1 MQEALYWLD
10 LLGVAVFA
18 ASGALTASRKQMDI
32 FGFALVATVTG
43 IGGGTLRDLLLG
55 IQPVFWINDPAYPLT
70 CVAIAVI
77 VYFTAHLVESRFRT
91 LLWADALGVAMFCI
105 TGAAIALAA
114 GAPPVSAVILGTVTA
129 TFGGLTRDVL
139 CNEIPLILRREIYA
153 TAAAAGATVFVVLD
167 LLGSPGWLDI
177 ALAFTTAL
185 ALRGA
190 ALSFG
195 LYFPVYKTRPGRD
208 YSDDGS

>member
-18 ASGALTASRKQMDI
+18 ASGALTASRKQMDV

-167 LLGSPGWLDI
+167 LLGLPGWLDI
-177 ALAFTTAL
+177 ALAFVTAL
-185 ALRGA
+185 SLRGA
-190 ALSFG
+190 ALNFG